1 MKILPGALISW
12 LHAIFAFMIVAVK
25 GSIDHSLESP
35 TTLGVAQF
43 IKLILPHYLVHK
55 KGNINLLPSFSKS
68 MNETFDSRNLFYCFC
83 QMTGNNKTEKSAD

>member
-1 MKILPGALISW
+1 MKRNYQMFLEIFMKILPGALISW

-55 KGNINLLPSFSKS
+55 KGNI
-68 MNETFDSRNLFYCFC
+68 T
-83 QMTGNNKTEKSAD
+83 